1 MTPARRTSVAVCL
14 LFLAACAPEAA
25 SEEGSRVA
33 GLYQV
38 FFYVAAAIFVLVAG
52 LIGWSIIAFR
62 DRGDSDEPVQF
73 HAKLGL
79 EVLWFAIPTVIVIVL
94 FILSAGV
101 LGEVN
106 DETPEGA
113 GVLVEVQGFQWGWR
127 FTWPDGTTIDSLP
140 DDPATIYLPTQTPIT
155 FELTSQDV
163 IHSFYVPRFLIKR
176 DVVPGTD
183 NRIDLTINDEGTYDG
198 KCAEFC
204 GLLHDQMDFTIEAV
218 PEDEFEDWLAGLGS
232 EDGR

>member
-1 MTPARRTSVAVCL
+1 MTPARRTSAAVCL
-14 LFLAACAPEAA
+14 LLLAACAPEAA
-25 SEEGSRVA
+25 SEEGGKVA

-38 FFYVAAAIFVLVAG
+38 FFYVAVGVFVLVAG

-62 DRGDSDEPVQF
+62 DRGDSAEPTQF
-73 HAKLGL
+73 HTKLGL
-79 EVLWFAIPTVIVIVL
+79 EILWFAIPTVIVIVL

-106 DETPEGA
+106 EETPEGG
-113 GVLVEVQGFQWGWR
+113 GVVVEVQGFQWGWR
-127 FTWPDGTTIDSLP
+127 FTWPDGTSVESLP
-140 DDPATIYLPTQTPIT
+140 DDPATILLPTQTPIT
-155 FELTSQDV
+155 FELQSQDV

-183 NRIDLTINDEGTYDG
+183 NRIDLTIEDEGTYVG

-204 GLLHDQMDFTIEAV
+204 GLLHDQMDFNIEAV

-232 EDGR
+232 EGGS